1 MNENDWR
8 YSEDRMELRQKVYTL
23 LLARFGSEVDENGEP
38 VYSMESITECCHDW
52 VSQGNMR
59 TDGIVAYYKAYY
71 ARG

>member
-23 LLARFGSEVDENGEP
+23 LLGRFGSEVDENGEP